1 MFDTQEL
8 VLFRDGNT
16 IIARPDL
23 DKNLFTS
30 DWSFTLKLGVCPS
43 NNSLSPTFS
52 PYLSSLIHRRPVKQ
66 CYFLFTY
73 TFLAFF
79 VAFHQKICVF
89 IYLFI
94 YFFIDLFI
102 FLLIYLFIHSF
113 IYWFIYLWNIN
124 FPQENIDELETG
136 IGDRKLSVELCGGL
150 ILFLVFCIIFVDEI
164 CQHLGKSF
172 FTAILQI
179 L

>member
-1 MFDTQEL
+1 M
-8 VLFRDGNT
+8 
-16 IIARPDL
+16 
-23 DKNLFTS
+23 
-30 DWSFTLKLGVCPS
+30 CPS

-52 PYLSSLIHRRPVKQ
+52 PYLSSLIHRRPVRQ

-79 VAFHQKICVF
+79 VVFHQKICVF

-94 YFFIDLFI
+94 Y
-102 FLLIYLFIHSF
+102 S
-113 IYWFIYLWNIN
+113 FIYLWNIN
-124 FPQENIDELETG
+124 FPQENFDELETG

-150 ILFLVFCIIFVDEI
+150 ILFLAFCIIFVDEI
-164 CQHLGKSF
+164 CQHLGKSL

>member
-1 MFDTQEL
+1 M
-8 VLFRDGNT
+8 
-16 IIARPDL
+16 
-23 DKNLFTS
+23 
-30 DWSFTLKLGVCPS
+30 CPS

-52 PYLSSLIHRRPVKQ
+52 PYLSSLIHRRPVRQ

-79 VAFHQKICVF
+79 VVFHQKICVF

-94 YFFIDLFI
+94 Y
-102 FLLIYLFIHSF
+102 S
-113 IYWFIYLWNIN
+113 FIYLWNIN

-150 ILFLVFCIIFVDEI
+150 ILFLAFCIIFVDEI
-164 CQHLGKSF
+164 CQHLGKSL
-172 FTAILQI
+172 FTAILQN
-179 L
+179 LWQKQQLRDALVLSSNLLHLFYLSHHMWSFLKWPRK

>member
-1 MFDTQEL
+1 M
-8 VLFRDGNT
+8 
-16 IIARPDL
+16 
-23 DKNLFTS
+23 
-30 DWSFTLKLGVCPS
+30 CPS

-52 PYLSSLIHRRPVKQ
+52 PYLSNLIHRRPVRQ

-79 VAFHQKICVF
+79 VVFHQKICVF

-94 YFFIDLFI
+94 Y
-102 FLLIYLFIHSF
+102 S
-113 IYWFIYLWNIN
+113 FIYLWNIN

-150 ILFLVFCIIFVDEI
+150 ILFLAFCIIFVDEI
-164 CQHLGKSF
+164 CQHLGKSL

-179 L
+179 LWQKQQLGVALVLSSNLLHLFYLSHHMWSFLKWPRK

>member
-1 MFDTQEL
+1 M
-8 VLFRDGNT
+8 
-16 IIARPDL
+16 
-23 DKNLFTS
+23 
-30 DWSFTLKLGVCPS
+30 CPS

-52 PYLSSLIHRRPVKQ
+52 PYLSSLIHRRPVRQ

-79 VAFHQKICVF
+79 VVFHQKICVF

-94 YFFIDLFI
+94 Y
-102 FLLIYLFIHSF
+102 S
-113 IYWFIYLWNIN
+113 FIYLWNIN

-150 ILFLVFCIIFVDEI
+150 ILFLAFCIIFVDEI
-164 CQHLGKSF
+164 CQHLGKSL

-179 L
+179 LWQKQQRGVALVLSSNLLHLFYLSHHMWSFLKWPRK

>member
-1 MFDTQEL
+1 M
-8 VLFRDGNT
+8 
-16 IIARPDL
+16 
-23 DKNLFTS
+23 
-30 DWSFTLKLGVCPS
+30 CPS

-52 PYLSSLIHRRPVKQ
+52 PYLSSLIHRRPVRQ

-79 VAFHQKICVF
+79 VVFHQKICVF

-94 YFFIDLFI
+94 Y
-102 FLLIYLFIHSF
+102 S
-113 IYWFIYLWNIN
+113 FIYLWNIN

-150 ILFLVFCIIFVDEI
+150 ILFLAFCIIFVDEI
-164 CQHLGKSF
+164 CQHLGKSL

-179 L
+179 LWQKQQLGAALVLSSNLLHLFYLSHHMWSFLKWPRK

>member
-1 MFDTQEL
+1 M
-8 VLFRDGNT
+8 
-16 IIARPDL
+16 
-23 DKNLFTS
+23 
-30 DWSFTLKLGVCPS
+30 CPC
-43 NNSLSPTFS
+43 NNSLSPTLS
-52 PYLSSLIHRRPVKQ
+52 PYLSSLIHRRPVRQ

-79 VAFHQKICVF
+79 VVFHQKI
-89 IYLFI
+89 YLF
-94 YFFIDLFI
+94 
-102 FLLIYLFIHSF
+102 IYLFIHSF
-113 IYWFIYLWNIN
+113 IYSFIYLWNIN

-164 CQHLGKSF
+164 CQHLGKSL

-179 L
+179 LWQKPQLGVALVLSSNLLHLFYLSHHMWSFLKWFRK

>member
-1 MFDTQEL
+1 M
-8 VLFRDGNT
+8 
-16 IIARPDL
+16 
-23 DKNLFTS
+23 
-30 DWSFTLKLGVCPS
+30 CPS

-52 PYLSSLIHRRPVKQ
+52 PYLSSLIHRRPVRQ

-79 VAFHQKICVF
+79 VVFHQKICVF

-94 YFFIDLFI
+94 Y
-102 FLLIYLFIHSF
+102 S
-113 IYWFIYLWNIN
+113 FIYLWNIN

-150 ILFLVFCIIFVDEI
+150 ILFLAFCIIFVDEI
-164 CQHLGKSF
+164 CQHLGKSL

-179 L
+179 LWQKQQLSVALVLSSNLLHLFYLSHHMWSFLKWPRK